1 MAGYA
6 AGFSGLE
13 SFSPSLSIYL
23 PRSIFPFTRAVL
35 FSNARKSRKGNR
47 EREERSII
55 ERSKGRNERKEED
68 GEKKREKQ
76 VVRGSSV
83 QEMLDLVEIS
93 LISSVTSSGARTSAM
108 KHQ

>member
-1 MAGYA
+1 VPSCSATHGKAGKEI
-6 AGFSGLE
+6 E
-13 SFSPSLSIYL
+13 SEKNE
-23 PRSIFPFTRAVL
+23 VL
-35 FSNARKSRKGNR
+35 
-47 EREERSII
+47 I

-68 GEKKREKQ
+68 REKKREKQ